1 MDKKKSSQDAVRKSR
16 EKKKKMI
23 EEKQM
28 EKDNMEQEVQTLEN
42 ELSYEKEKQLF
53 LQYIQ
58 NKNPNEITHDEQQKL
73 QQYILNW
80 FYWALIRTPN
90 SFATPL
96 NSDFAA
102 ILFQSFNK
110 LSSNSA
116 VMKISS
122 LVRQYK
128 HGWSKNQML
137 HSKFRKQNRRFP
149 ILVESEQSQSAYR

>member
-80 FYWALIRTPN
+80 FYWGPCSVAP
-90 SFATPL
+90 TPL

-110 LSSNSA
+110 LSSNA
-116 VMKISS
+116 TITEISS
-122 LVRQYK
+122 WVHQYMLYIIYYTLV
-128 HGWSKNQML
+128 
-137 HSKFRKQNRRFP
+137 
-149 ILVESEQSQSAYR
+149 QSTTW

>member
-1 MDKKKSSQDAVRKSR
+1 MSNKSYNNTYLINFAGALVRWPDQF
-16 EKKKKMI
+16 I
-23 EEKQM
+23 
-28 EKDNMEQEVQTLEN
+28 
-42 ELSYEKEKQLF
+42 
-53 LQYIQ
+53 
-58 NKNPNEITHDEQQKL
+58 
-73 QQYILNW
+73 
-80 FYWALIRTPN
+80 
-90 SFATPL
+90 

-137 HSKFRKQNRRFP
+137 HSKFRKQNRRFL

>member
-58 NKNPNEITHDEQQKL
+58 NKNSNEITHDEQQKL
-73 QQYILNW
+73 QQYILN
-80 FYWALIRTPN
+80 
-90 SFATPL
+90 
-96 NSDFAA
+96 
-102 ILFQSFNK
+102 
-110 LSSNSA
+110 
-116 VMKISS
+116 
-122 LVRQYK
+122 
-128 HGWSKNQML
+128 
-137 HSKFRKQNRRFP
+137 
-149 ILVESEQSQSAYR
+149 

>member
-1 MDKKKSSQDAVRKSR
+1 MSSKSYNNTYSINFTGALVRS
-16 EKKKKMI
+16 
-23 EEKQM
+23 
-28 EKDNMEQEVQTLEN
+28 L
-42 ELSYEKEKQLF
+42 
-53 LQYIQ
+53 
-58 NKNPNEITHDEQQKL
+58 NP
-73 QQYILNW
+73 
-80 FYWALIRTPN
+80 
-90 SFATPL
+90 FATPL

-102 ILFQSFNK
+102 FLFQSFNK

-137 HSKFRKQNRRFP
+137 HSKFRKQNRRFL